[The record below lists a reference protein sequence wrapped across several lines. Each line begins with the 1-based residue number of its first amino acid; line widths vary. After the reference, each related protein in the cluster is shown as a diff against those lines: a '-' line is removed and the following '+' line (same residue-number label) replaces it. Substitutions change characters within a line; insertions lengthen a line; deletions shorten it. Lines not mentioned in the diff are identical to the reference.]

1 MAIQNALV
9 NTTGVDI
16 FTCPGTAVT
25 DEQEHAVTCIM
36 FCNYSVDDEVITIH
50 VIPSGGSV
58 VDANKVIVDLSI
70 PAGETFTFDTEKLV
84 LATGDK
90 VHAITT
96 TADDR
101 ITSTVSSMRVS

>member
-1 MAIQNALV
+1 MAIQNDLV
-9 NTTGVDI
+9 TTTGVDI

-36 FCNYSVDDEVITIH
+36 FCNYSGDDETITIH
-50 VIPSGGSV
+50 AVPSGASLT
-58 VDANKVIVDLSI
+58 DTTKIIVDLSI
-70 PAGETFTFDTEKLV
+70 PAGESFTFDTEKLV

-90 VHAITT
+90 IHAVTS

-101 ITSTVSSMRVS
+101 VTVTVSSMRVS

>member
-9 NTTGVDI
+9 TTLGVDI

-36 FCNYSVDDEVITIH
+36 FCNYSANDEVLTIN
-50 VIPSGGSV
+50 VVPSGASIT
-58 VDANKVIVDLSI
+58 AATKVIIDLSI

-84 LATGDK
+84 LSTGDK

-101 ITSTVSSMRVS
+101 ITATVSSMRVS